1 MKLPPIVL
9 FLAKLALPV
18 LLGSLWAYR
27 RYLEKR
33 PPRPRG
39 DEVAFERPY
48 ERIEPVSGQ
57 PDYVRG
63 ASDFIL
69 RSHEWVALGL
79 LVATIGIGIVAIREP
94 MVRIVMGITAVVL
107 VAIVIPWGSRRRAA
121 NRSLPAEM
129 VRSQPRPAQAEPGNS
144 GRRPLE
150 PP

>member
-1 MKLPPIVL
+1 MKLHPVVL

-18 LLGSLWAYR
+18 LLGALWAYR
-27 RYLEKR
+27 RYLDKR

-48 ERIEPVSGQ
+48 ERIEPASGQ

-69 RSHEWVALGL
+69 RFHEWGCLVL

-94 MVRIVMGITAVVL
+94 LVRIIMGITAVVL
-107 VAIVIPWGSRRRAA
+107 VAIVVLWGIRRRAA
-121 NRSLPAEM
+121 
-129 VRSQPRPAQAEPGNS
+129 
-144 GRRPLE
+144 RRLG
-150 PP
+150 